1 MADPIKDTEAK
12 MKKAIEVLK
21 QRYAAVRT
29 GRATPALVEHLQV
42 EYYGS
47 KVPLRQ
53 IASISVPEPRT
64 ISIQPF
70 DKTAAKEIER
80 AISAS
85 DLGVTPKNDGGIVRL
100 NLPQLNEERRKEL
113 VKVVKKEAE
122 EAKVVIRNLRR
133 EGIEGL
139 KALKEAEDLTKKKEE
154 DIQKMTDRE
163 SAETDK
169 LLALKEKEIM
179 EV

>member
-12 MKKAIEVLK
+12 MKKAVEVLK

-29 GRATPALVEHLQV
+29 GRATPALVEHIQV

-53 IASISVPEPRT
+53 MASISVPEPRT

-70 DKTAAKEIER
+70 DKTAAKEIEK
-80 AISAS
+80 AIMTS
-85 DLGVTPKNDGGIVRL
+85 DLGVTPRIDGGIVRL

-113 VKVVKKEAE
+113 VKLTKKEAE
-122 EAKVVIRNLRR
+122 ETKVVIRNLRR

-163 SAETDK
+163 SAECDK
-169 LLALKEKEIM
+169 LLAIKEKEIM